1 MIHFFHLNQ
10 HYAVKLGFVFQ
21 ISLITQKHSIPRML
35 KIAIS
40 LMFMDILNTS

>member
-10 HYAVKLGFVFQ
+10 HYAVKLGFVFL
-21 ISLITQKHSIPRML
+21 ISLITQQYSIPRMF

-40 LMFMDILNTS
+40 LMFMDIFNTS